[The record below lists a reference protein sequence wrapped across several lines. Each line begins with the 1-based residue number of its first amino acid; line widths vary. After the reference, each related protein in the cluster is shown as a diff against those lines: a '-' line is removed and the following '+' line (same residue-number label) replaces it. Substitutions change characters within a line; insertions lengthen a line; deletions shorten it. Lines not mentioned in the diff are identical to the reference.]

1 MAHICVSCKLCILW
15 ICNDRSS
22 DVWGRSLFEVLE
34 LTKESGGKKQ
44 THFLLSSSAS
54 LSPPFSFSP
63 LPLPPSLHFI
73 AVLTNVSHLVNW
85 LPKLNQFLPRL
96 ASCQVILFK
105 DPRCASGNQYA
116 KGTGCYSLARLL
128 AYWNWIV
135 PLASFFPFQSFVFF
149 MVNGFNECERQ
160 VIIWR
165 FFRRR
170 AQQDGPQTTLALLL
184 CFSATE
190 GWYSSLFWRCSRSS
204 LFGEQCAPEQGS

>member
-116 KGTGCYSLARLL
+116 KGTGCYSLTRLL
-128 AYWNWIV
+128 KLNCSF
-135 PLASFFPFQSFVFF
+135 PSFFLSLSVILFYSEWIQWMWEASHNLAFF
-149 MVNGFNECERQ
+149 SETSATRRSTDHTRFAALLFCHRRMIL
-160 VIIWR
+160 VII
-165 FFRRR
+165 
-170 AQQDGPQTTLALLL
+170 L
-184 CFSATE
+184 E
-190 GWYSSLFWRCSRSS
+190 M
-204 LFGEQCAPEQGS
+204 